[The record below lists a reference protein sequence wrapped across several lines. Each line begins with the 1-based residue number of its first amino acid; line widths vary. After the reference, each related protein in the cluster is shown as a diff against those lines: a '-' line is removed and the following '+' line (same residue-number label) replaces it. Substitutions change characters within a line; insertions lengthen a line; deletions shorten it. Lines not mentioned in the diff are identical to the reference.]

1 MQQHTFYLIGDFA
14 GQPWGDVVGIWYEA
28 SDSLPLVLTG
38 NPDHA
43 TAYLVVA
50 KESEQALDAIQRFY
64 PAGRGAS
71 SVEASRPLIWI
82 SDHDGELHEYR
93 TLGDAIDALSE
104 DGDGAEGEDESEI
117 VLADWTR
124 RDIRI
129 EFKTLLGREPADE
142 ELARV
147 IERID
152 AGAERVN
159 DFVIDAIQSA
169 IREAGR

>member
-1 MQQHTFYLIGDFA
+1 MQQHTFYLIGDYA
-14 GQPWGDVVGIWYEA
+14 GQPWGDIVGIWHEA
-28 SDSLPLVLTG
+28 SDGLPLVLTG

-50 KESEQALDAIQRFY
+50 KEPEQALDAIQRFY
-64 PAGRGAS
+64 
-71 SVEASRPLIWI
+71 VEASRPLIWI
-82 SDHDGELHEYR
+82 SDFDGELHEYR
-93 TLGDAIDALSE
+93 TLGDAIDALSD
-104 DGDGAEGEDESEI
+104 DGVGAEGEDESDI

-129 EFKTLLGREPADE
+129 EFKTLLGREPTDE

-152 AGAERVN
+152 ADAERVN
-159 DFVIDAIQSA
+159 DFVVDAIQAA